1 MMSPVVSQN
10 ISKGEIKTLVSDN
23 NDTLVIMHIEDAKKF
38 LTDLLKYEITD
49 SLLTIFVIRDSISE
63 EKIILKDNVINTLKK
78 QLGNFED
85 IIKNLEGVINNKE
98 DVLKL
103 KNKTIKGL
111 KKEIRKH
118 KREKTIAIITA
129 IVLPILTTLLILI

>member
-1 MMSPVVSQN
+1 MLPVVSQN

>member
-1 MMSPVVSQN
+1 MSPVVSQN

>member
-1 MMSPVVSQN
+1 MLPVVSQN
-10 ISKGEIKTLVSDN
+10 ISKGEIKTLVLDN